1 MSARFRKM
9 QTENAMRR
17 SPGFTLIEM
26 MITVAI
32 LAIIIS
38 IALPS
43 YRNYIVKANRTAA
56 KTALVELQARQDGY
70 YVDRRR
76 YATTLTSL
84 GYPAN
89 PAWIS
94 AAGEPDTELMSRSI
108 YQMVLSEVTAT
119 GYRLEAIPVGSQASD
134 SRCGT
139 LSVIASGRKQAS
151 GSDGVDCWR

>member
-1 MSARFRKM
+1 MPTPPNR
-9 QTENAMRR
+9 
-17 SPGFTLIEM
+17 GFTLIEL
-26 MITVAI
+26 MIAVAI
-32 LAIIIS
+32 LAIIVS

-43 YRNYIVKANRTAA
+43 YRNYILKANRTAA

-76 YATTLTSL
+76 YAATLTAL

-89 PAWIS
+89 PTWIS
-94 AAGEPDTELMSRSI
+94 ATGEPETEEMDRSI
-108 YQMVLSEVTAT
+108 YRLELSEVTVN
-119 GYRLEAIPVGSQASD
+119 GYRLEAIPVGAQAD
-134 SRCGT
+134 DARCGT

>member
-1 MSARFRKM
+1 
-9 QTENAMRR
+9 MRR
-17 SPGFTLIEM
+17 SSGFTLIEL

-32 LAIIIS
+32 IAIIAS

-43 YRNYIVKANRTAA
+43 YRNYILKANRAAA
-56 KTALVELQARQDGY
+56 KTTLVELQARQDGY

-76 YATTLTSL
+76 YASTLTAL

-89 PAWIS
+89 PSWIS
-94 AAGEPDTELMSRSI
+94 AAGEPDTEEMDRSI
-108 YQMVLSEVTAT
+108 YRIELSAVTT
-119 GYRLEAIPVGSQASD
+119 NGYRLEAIPVGSQTD
-134 SRCGT
+134 DERCGT